1 MGNLVAVE
9 IASLAGERSLA
20 MTWNS
25 GENIMNN
32 LLNIKTPAEGIAQ
45 VRKAEYNLSNH
56 GIGNLRL
63 AYWNLTT
70 EALYEEATFRNEG
83 AIVAGGPFV
92 AFTGKHTARSANDKF
107 IVRETDSEGNV
118 WWGQYNRPCAAD
130 KFEVLYDRML
140 GFLQGRDVFV
150 QDLYAGADENYR
162 LPVRIVTELAWHS
175 HFVRNM
181 FILPGSLEEYKRF
194 VPEFTIMALP
204 SFKGMPMVDNTAS
217 ETFICLSFE
226 KKLAIIGNTAYAG
239 EIKKSVFTILNY
251 LLPLEG
257 VLSMHCSA
265 NVNPKD
271 SNDVALF
278 FGLSGTGK
286 TTLSADPTRRL
297 IGDDEHG
304 WSDDGVFNFEGG
316 CYAKVIGLSA
326 SAEPEIYATTHRFG
340 TVLEN
345 VPFDPVTRY
354 IDLDD
359 DSLTENTRASYPLEF
374 IDNAVPEKKAG
385 HPKNVILLTCDA
397 SGVMPPIARLTPNQ
411 ALYQFISGYTSKVG
425 GTEVGLG
432 KEPEI
437 TFSACF
443 GGPFM
448 VHHPYKYAEL
458 LKRKIE
464 RYGVTCWLVNTGW
477 VGGPYGVGK
486 RISIRHTRALLNA
499 ALSGKLA
506 KVEYYRD
513 PVFGF
518 EVPKTCPDVPE
529 SVLEPWSSW
538 PSREEYDKK
547 YKNLAQRFIENFGK
561 FTEGTPREVVEAGP
575 KVK

>member
-1 MGNLVAVE
+1 
-9 IASLAGERSLA
+9 
-20 MTWNS
+20 
-25 GENIMNN
+25 MNN
-32 LLNIKTPAEGIAQ
+32 LLNIKTPAESIAQ
-45 VRKAEYNLSNH
+45 ARKADYNLSNH
-56 GIGNLRL
+56 GISNLRL
-63 AYWNLTT
+63 AYWNLAT
-70 EALYEEATFRNEG
+70 EALYEEAVFRSEG
-83 AIVAGGPFV
+83 VTTAGGPFV
-92 AFTGKHTARSANDKF
+92 AHTGKHTARSANDKF
-107 IVRETDSEGNV
+107 VVRHVDSENNI
-118 WWGQYNRPCAAD
+118 WWGVYNRPFDGD
-130 KFEVLYDRML
+130 KFEILYDRML

-150 QDLYAGADENYR
+150 QDVYGGADENYR

-181 FILPGSLEEYKRF
+181 FILPQSLEEYKRF
-194 VPEFTIMALP
+194 VPEFTIVAMP
-204 SFKGMPMVDNTAS
+204 SFKGMPAVDGTLS
-217 ETFICLSFE
+217 DTFICLSFE

-265 NVNPKD
+265 NVNPNNM
-271 SNDVALF
+271 NDVALF

-316 CYAKVIGLSA
+316 CYAKVIGLSE
-326 SAEPEIYATTHRFG
+326 SAEPEIYATTKKFG
-340 TVLEN
+340 TILEN
-345 VPFDPVTRY
+345 VPFDPITRL
-354 IDLDD
+354 IDLEDE
-359 DSLTENTRASYPLEF
+359 SITENTRASYPLEF
-374 IDNAVPEKKAG
+374 IANAVPEKKAG
-385 HPKNVILLTCDA
+385 HPKNIILLTCDA
-397 SGVMPPIARLTPNQ
+397 SGVMPPIARLSPDQ
-411 ALYQFISGYTSKVG
+411 ALYQFISGYTSKIA

-464 RYGVTCWLVNTGW
+464 RYGSQCWLVNTGW

-499 ALSGKLA
+499 ALTGKLDH
-506 KVEYYRD
+506 VTYTSD
-513 PVFGF
+513 PIFGF
-518 EVPKTCPDVPE
+518 EVPEHCPEVPDE
-529 SVLEPWSSW
+529 VLMPSSSW
-538 PSREEYDKK
+538 SDKKEYDRR
-547 YKNLAQRFIENFGK
+547 YKDLAMRFKQNFGK
-561 FTEGTPREVVEAGP
+561 FEDQTPQEIIEAGP
-575 KVK
+575 RV

>member
-1 MGNLVAVE
+1 
-9 IASLAGERSLA
+9 
-20 MTWNS
+20 
-25 GENIMNN
+25 MNN
-32 LLNIKTPAEGIAQ
+32 LLNIKTPAESIAQ
-45 VRKAEYNLSNH
+45 TRKADFNLSNQ
-56 GIGNLRL
+56 GVSNLRL

-70 EALYEEATFRNEG
+70 EALVEEATFRNEG
-83 AIVAGGPFV
+83 SLVLGGPFV
-92 AFTGKHTARSANDKF
+92 ANTGKHTARSANDKF
-107 IVRETDSEGNV
+107 VVRHTDSENNI
-118 WWGQYNRPCAAD
+118 WWGVYNRPFAAE
-130 KFEVLYDRML
+130 KFETLYDRMF
-140 GFLQGRDVFV
+140 GFMQGRDVFV
-150 QDLYAGADENYR
+150 QDVYAGSDKDYR

-181 FILPGSLEEYKRF
+181 FILPQSLEEYKRF
-194 VPEFTIMALP
+194 VPEFTIIAMP
-204 SFKGMPMVDNTAS
+204 SFKSAPFIDGTAS

-226 KKLAIIGNTAYAG
+226 KRLAVIGNTAYAG

-251 LLPLEG
+251 LLPLKG

-265 NVNPKD
+265 NVNPKNAD
-271 SNDVALF
+271 DVALF

-304 WSDDGVFNFEGG
+304 WSDNGVFNFEGG
-316 CYAKVIGLSA
+316 CYAKVIGLSEA
-326 SAEPEIYATTHRFG
+326 AEPEIYATTKRFG
-340 TVLEN
+340 TILEN
-345 VPFDPVTRY
+345 VPFDPVTRI

-359 DSLTENTRASYPLEF
+359 DSITENTRASYPLEF
-374 IDNAVPEKKAG
+374 IANAMPEKKAG
-385 HPKNVILLTCDA
+385 HPKNIILLTCDA

-411 ALYQFISGYTSKVG
+411 ALYQFISGYTSKIA

-458 LKRKIE
+458 LKNKIE

-486 RISIRHTRALLNA
+486 RISIKYTRAILNA
-499 ALSGKLA
+499 ALNRKLDQ
-506 KVEYYRD
+506 VEFTKD
-513 PVFGF
+513 PIFGF
-518 EVPKTCPDVPE
+518 EVPTQCPEISDE
-529 SVLEPWSSW
+529 VLNPAASW
-538 PSREEYDKK
+538 EDKK
-547 YKNLAQRFIENFGK
+547 EYERRYRDLAMRFIQNFAK
-561 FTEGTPREVVEAGP
+561 FTDGTPQDVIDAGP
-575 KVK
+575 KV

>member
-1 MGNLVAVE
+1 
-9 IASLAGERSLA
+9 
-20 MTWNS
+20 
-25 GENIMNN
+25 MNN
-32 LLNIKTPAEGIAQ
+32 LLNIKTPAEAVAQ
-45 VRKAEYNLSNH
+45 TRKADFNLSNQ
-56 GIGNLRL
+56 GVGNLRL
-63 AYWNLTT
+63 AYWNLPT
-70 EALYEEATFRNEG
+70 EALVEEAIFRNEG
-83 AIVAGGPFV
+83 SLVLGGPFV
-92 AFTGKHTARSANDKF
+92 ANTGKHTARSANDKF
-107 IVRETDSEGNV
+107 VVRHANSEDNI
-118 WWGQYNRPCAAD
+118 WWGVYNRPFAPD
-130 KFEVLYDRML
+130 KFEVLYDRLL
-140 GFLQGRDVFV
+140 GFMQGRDVFV
-150 QDLYAGADENYR
+150 QDVYAGADEAYR

-181 FILPGSLEEYKRF
+181 FILPQSLEEYKRF
-194 VPEFTIMALP
+194 VPEFTIVAMP
-204 SFKGMPMVDNTAS
+204 SFKGAPAVDATAS
-217 ETFICLSFE
+217 DTFICLSFE

-265 NVNPKD
+265 NVNPENAD
-271 SNDVALF
+271 DVALF

-304 WSDDGVFNFEGG
+304 WSDDGIFNFEGG
-316 CYAKVIGLSA
+316 CYAKVIGLSE
-326 SAEPEIYATTHRFG
+326 SAEPEIYATTKRFG
-340 TVLEN
+340 TILEN
-345 VPFDPVTRY
+345 VPFDPITRL

-359 DSLTENTRASYPLEF
+359 DTLTENTRASYPLDF
-374 IDNAVPEKKAG
+374 INNAVPEKKAG

-411 ALYQFISGYTSKVG
+411 ALYQFISGYTSKIA

-486 RISIRHTRALLNA
+486 RISIRYTRALLNA
-499 ALSGKLA
+499 ALNGKLD
-506 KVEYYRD
+506 KV
-513 PVFGF
+513 
-518 EVPKTCPDVPE
+518 
-529 SVLEPWSSW
+529 
-538 PSREEYDKK
+538 
-547 YKNLAQRFIENFGK
+547 K
-561 FTEGTPREVVEAGP
+561 FTQRPDLRL
-575 KVK
+575 